1 MLVTYTPRL
10 HTKNSSG
17 TMQYTCKPYVATSAS
32 TYWSGLTVCHVNYE
46 PETIQRQTVAFG
58 ERDAVVGFRKVFT
71 LEFQS
76 TTTGIA
82 CYTGSAAPEAGNFS
96 GLSTVLGDACVAG
109 NYLEISLDNGTT
121 FYGVNISEYA
131 QGPLD
136 EALTIGLKIRM
147 VLRARDLQTSNMN
160 TLGNATF

>member
-17 TMQYTCKPYVATSAS
+17 TMQYTCKPTVAESAS
-32 TYWSGLTVCHVNYE
+32 NYFSGVTVCHVSYE

-71 LEFQS
+71 LEMQS
-76 TTTGIA
+76 TTTIIKAAGG
-82 CYTGSAAPEAGNFS
+82 TAAPEAGNFS
-96 GLSTVLGDACVAG
+96 TLAEVLGNVCVAG

-121 FYGVNISEYA
+121 FYGVNISEYE

-136 EALTIGLKIRM
+136 EALTIGLKIKM
-147 VLRARDLQTSNMN
+147 VLRARDLQTANMN
-160 TLGNATF
+160 IIGNATY